1 MQYYAI
7 RYHGGEY
14 GLEQVASDGTV
25 YKQIVARDTI
35 NPALRVRLDANRGV
49 RVDAQA

>member
-1 MQYYAI
+1 MRYYAL
-7 RYHGGEY
+7 RRLSGEY
-14 GLEQVASDGTV
+14 TLEQEADDGTV
-25 YKQIVARDTI
+25 YRQIVARDTI